1 MRGAQRT
8 LAALILS
15 LVFTLVWWAPV
26 SAQTSAQSWPQRSV
40 RFILPLGPG
49 SGADIGARL
58 IADGLAK
65 RWKEAVVVENRPGGD
80 GLVAIGAFV
89 NAKDDH
95 ILLFSPSSSFTA
107 HPYLR
112 ENLPYQPGDLAPI
125 GKVSNTVVAV
135 SVNASMPVNSF
146 NELVALIRSQPKKFN
161 WAGITGAFDFV
172 FESFLKETGLEMT
185 KVPYRNPVEAAN
197 DLAEGRV
204 QVYRSALAIAQPQLN
219 AGKIKLLAV
228 TNTMRS
234 PAVPNIQTVTEA
246 GHPSLAMDGLI
257 GLFGPPS
264 MPKELRERI
273 FADIKAVM
281 DADPTIA
288 ERLTRTGQIV
298 NLGGPAEF
306 AKAIDAQRQRISQ
319 AAKILGVKPKQ

>member
-1 MRGAQRT
+1 MLVALGVG
-8 LAALILS
+8 LAATFFL
-15 LVFTLVWWAPV
+15 WAP
-26 SAQTSAQSWPQRSV
+26 ASAQSWPQRPV

-58 IADGLAK
+58 VAEGLAK

-112 ENLPYQPGDLAPI
+112 DNLPYQPSDLVPI
-125 GKVSNTVVAV
+125 VKVSNTVVGV
-135 SVNASMPVNSF
+135 SVNTASPANTF
-146 NELVALIRSQPKKFN
+146 NELIALIRSQPGKFN

-172 FESFLKETGLEMT
+172 FESFLKETGLQMT

-219 AGKIKLLAV
+219 AGRIKLLAV
-228 TNTMRS
+228 TNTTRS
-234 PAVPNIQTVTEA
+234 PAVPNVPTVTEA
-246 GHPSLAMDGLI
+246 GHPSAAMDGLV

-264 MPKELRERI
+264 MSKELRERI
-273 FADIKAVM
+273 AADVLAVM
-281 DADPTIA
+281 KGDPSIA

-298 NLGGPAEF
+298 NPSGAAEF
-306 AKAIDAQRQRISQ
+306 AKEIDAQRARISA
-319 AAKILGVKPKQ
+319 AAKLLGVKPKQ

>member
-1 MRGAQRT
+1 MRGARRT
-8 LAALILS
+8 LAALILGTVQA
-15 LVFTLVWWAPV
+15 LAIWTPA
-26 SAQTSAQSWPQRSV
+26 SAQSWPQRPV

-58 IADGLAK
+58 VAEGLAK
-65 RWKEAVVVENRPGGD
+65 KWDQSVVVENRPGGD
-80 GLVAIGAFV
+80 ALVAIGAFV
-89 NAKDDH
+89 NANDDH

-112 ENLPYQPGDLAPI
+112 DKLPYQPSDLVPI
-125 GKVSNTVVAV
+125 VKVSNTVVGV
-135 SVNASMPVNSF
+135 SVNAASPAKTF
-146 NELVALIRSQPKKFN
+146 NELIELIRSQPGKFN

-172 FESFLKETGLEMT
+172 FESFLKETGLQMT

-219 AGKIKLLAV
+219 AGRIKLLAV

-234 PAVPNIQTVTEA
+234 PAVPNVPTVTEA
-246 GHPSLAMDGLI
+246 GHPSAAMDGLV

-264 MPKELRERI
+264 MSKELRERI
-273 FADIKAVM
+273 AADVLAVM
-281 DADPTIA
+281 KENPSIA

-298 NLGGPAEF
+298 NPGGAAEF
-306 AKAIDAQRQRISQ
+306 AKAIEAQRARIAQ
-319 AAKILGVKPKQ
+319 AAKLLGVQPKR